1 MNILSIAWLLAG
13 IGMTGQGLMM
23 RKQSKKYW
31 AAYLGIGIFLL
42 LTVLLSLL

>member
-1 MNILSIAWLLAG
+1 MNILSIAWLLMG
-13 IGMTGQGLMM
+13 IGMAGQGLMM

-42 LTVLLSLL
+42 LTVLLSFL